1 MGYVLQPENVH
12 YVSIIPQGNAAGKTK
27 MNADDDIVKR
37 KEYSEELLK
46 ISLAGMIAVRVMA
59 GTMTGG
65 NKSDIEKAITIATS
79 MLDEGFYGMEYLS
92 FVVNKDTYGES
103 RFSSALSEKRGAKIV
118 ELLNSASEDVEKV
131 MEENSEVLEK
141 LAVALVEK
149 RELSNREIL
158 EIIEG
163 K

>member
-1 MGYVLQPENVH
+1 
-12 YVSIIPQGNAAGKTK
+12 
-27 MNADDDIVKR
+27 
-37 KEYSEELLK
+37 
-46 ISLAGMIAVRVMA
+46 
-59 GTMTGG
+59 
-65 NKSDIEKAITIATS
+65 
-79 MLDEGFYGMEYLS
+79 MLDEGFYGWEYLS
-92 FVVNKDTYGES
+92 FTVNKDTYGES
-103 RFSSALSEKRGAKIV
+103 RYSSALTEKRGAKIV

-131 MEENSEVLEK
+131 LQENSEVLEK